1 MKGARESCLAID
13 RMWLN
18 PPDWGRPFFT
28 PLSLCRVRWWSPPD
42 RPNFNPSCGEGGFER
57 RVRRQTGAGCDG
69 DPGSLSGS
77 GDLGDG
83 GEEDWLG
90 LQNGTS
96 ERVAKTLPGP
106 LGSLS
111 PAEPSDRA
119 IPRVSDGPEDHEP
132 HAWRRRSRPVPGE
145 GEDRGRRTGWTS
157 VSQWCLNSSHKRI
170 GSLRIPFWNE
180 GALVWHPKETLWSF
194 CRQRGPGGSSW
205 DAVSWKNI

>member
-1 MKGARESCLAID
+1 M
-13 RMWLN
+13 
-18 PPDWGRPFFT
+18 
-28 PLSLCRVRWWSPPD
+28 
-42 RPNFNPSCGEGGFER
+42 
-57 RVRRQTGAGCDG
+57 RRQTGAGCDG

-119 IPRVSDGPEDHEP
+119 IPRVSDGPEVNESGEPITGKVGIAPLEINVWNPAFDITPHELIDGIITEEGVFTK
-132 HAWRRRSRPVPGE
+132 SSSGE
-145 GEDRGRRTGWTS
+145 FQLE
-157 VSQWCLNSSHKRI
+157 
-170 GSLRIPFWNE
+170 SLF
-180 GALVWHPKETLWSF
+180 
-194 CRQRGPGGSSW
+194 
-205 DAVSWKNI
+205 